1 MTSRQNKLLKTIVD
15 EYIKTAQPVGS
26 ELIAEKYR
34 LNSSPATIRNEMVT
48 LTDLGF
54 LSQPHISAGRV
65 PTQKAYRYYIENFLG
80 GEINQR
86 DKAVLKNIKTKKTE
100 ENLMKQLSKQI
111 AELAGQLS
119 ILALDKNNFYYTG
132 FSYLFSQPEFSHP
145 SLVYNV
151 SQIVDRLD
159 NILAKIFNEVGEETE
174 ILIGEDN
181 PFGEFCGTIL
191 SRYRLSGQRSGL
203 FGLLGPIRM
212 DYNRNV
218 GIIDYVKELLTYL

>member
-1 MTSRQNKLLKTIVD
+1 
-15 EYIKTAQPVGS
+15 
-26 ELIAEKYR
+26 
-34 LNSSPATIRNEMVT
+34 MVT